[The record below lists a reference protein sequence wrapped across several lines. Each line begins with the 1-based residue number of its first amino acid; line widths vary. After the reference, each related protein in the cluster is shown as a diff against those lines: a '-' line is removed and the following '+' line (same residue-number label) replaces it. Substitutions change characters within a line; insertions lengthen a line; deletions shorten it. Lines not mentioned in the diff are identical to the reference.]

1 MKHYGWN
8 VRAIFLFLGIL
19 ALGLWGCAS
28 IKPVPRAK
36 LQVIP
41 DKTVLSLALIK
52 KPIQFKG
59 SGFVPKEMVVM
70 EMVLPPGVKIKT
82 VNDGENVGLAYTNAD
97 EEGNFQAAMAP
108 TATLNWFFQVG
119 WTPLLTPDLKQMKP
133 LSPGVYE
140 IQAVGMDS
148 EAVGRASLTILA
160 RPKKK

>member
-1 MKHYGWN
+1 
-8 VRAIFLFLGIL
+8 
-19 ALGLWGCAS
+19 
-28 IKPVPRAK
+28 
-36 LQVIP
+36 
-41 DKTVLSLALIK
+41 
-52 KPIQFKG
+52 
-59 SGFVPKEMVVM
+59 M

-119 WTPLLTPDLKQMKP
+119 WTPLLTPDFKQMKP
-133 LSPGVYE
+133 LSPGFYE